1 MNTTR
6 KTAAFVG
13 AFFLIS
19 NATFILGVLLIESML
34 SAPDSLT
41 QLAAQRPQ
49 LVLGVLLELVNGLA
63 YLSIAALMFPI
74 LRVRFESL
82 ALGYAIF
89 RVLEFVMQI
98 AGSLSPLMLMSLGQ
112 EMGSTGAAGLDSIL
126 LAQRFW
132 AGQMVSLTF
141 GLGALLFY
149 IMLLRTRLIP
159 RFLSIW
165 GLIGAG
171 LVLINLLLDLFGV
184 DLGAFGNLGILMLL
198 NELFLGV
205 WLMVKGFN
213 PAAEISA
220 AASTGT
226 PSRLAEQV

>member
-19 NATFILGVLLIESML
+19 NATFIIGVLLIESML

-63 YLSIAALMFPI
+63 YLGIAALMFPI

-82 ALGYAIF
+82 ALGYVIF

-98 AGSLSPLMLMSLGQ
+98 AGSLSPLILMSVGQ
-112 EMGSTGAAGLDSIL
+112 ELGSSGAAGLEAIL
-126 LAQRFW
+126 LAQRVW
-132 AGQMVSLTF
+132 ASHMVSLTF

-149 IMLLRTRLIP
+149 IMLLRTQLIP
-159 RFLSIW
+159 RFISIW

-171 LVLINLLLDLFGV
+171 LVLLNLLFDLFGV
-184 DLGAFGNLGILMLL
+184 SLGVFSNLGILMLL

-205 WLMVKGFN
+205 WLIIKGFN

-220 AASTGT
+220 ASTVT
-226 PSRLAEQV
+226 QSRLAEQV